1 MNTAAIASTNDNAG
15 SSKGVKRKKS
25 KFQEQNE
32 KAQHRRDGMGIYT
45 HQTNGL
51 INRRGGGHWAA
62 NHSLTPGFF

>member
-1 MNTAAIASTNDNAG
+1 MKTAAIASTNDNAG
-15 SSKGVKRKKS
+15 SSKNVKKEKKS
-25 KFQEQNE
+25 NPRSKMK
-32 KAQHRRDGMGIYT
+32 KAQDIQEEAMGT